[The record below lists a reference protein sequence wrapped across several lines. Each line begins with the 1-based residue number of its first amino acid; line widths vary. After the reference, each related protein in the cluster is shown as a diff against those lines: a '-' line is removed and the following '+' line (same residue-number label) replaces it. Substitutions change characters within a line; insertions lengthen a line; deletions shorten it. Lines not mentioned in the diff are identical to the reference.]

1 MHGFA
6 LAMNASNGILPRP
19 PHDESFLRGAGPLR
33 IRKSLLAWLSL
44 LPLGLA
50 AVAVLPDFL
59 PIHYTIDAQ
68 LIRDYIVRE
77 ANHLELGVGEFY
89 ANTAYVYVMFGVG
102 AHPLL
107 GGMFT
112 YVTAWLSVFVA
123 LAVAANGGRFWL
135 WWPACG
141 WHLLLVIF
149 TCMHSKEVHA
159 MPALAL
165 ALVLCG
171 RRFTWRRVAAIGVVV
186 LLYALYFRYYWALVG
201 LLAASFIVLR
211 HRVTD
216 PKRLALAMAAVY
228 VLMFVAYHAV
238 TNDYLTAIR
247 VVLTANRDVDL
258 FSDSVFYN
266 SLDADSVLND
276 IFNAAFGFVRLV
288 MPFALL
294 AIGKPQYFLFI
305 AWEVANVVAFAWLFA
320 RAWRSPETDART
332 AFAAAWILAFTL
344 VQGIF
349 EADYGTFLRHQTTLL
364 PALALLAVNT
374 IWWPSGVRRTRA
386 DARAPSSA

>member
-1 MHGFA
+1 
-6 LAMNASNGILPRP
+6 MNASHGILPRP
-19 PHDESFLRGAGPLR
+19 AHDESFLRGAGPLR

-50 AVAVLPDFL
+50 AVALLPTLL

-68 LIRDYIVRE
+68 LIREYILRE
-77 ANHLELGVGEFY
+77 SNHLELGVGEFY

-102 AHPLL
+102 AQPLL

-123 LAVAANGGRFWL
+123 LALATNGGRFWL
-135 WWPACG
+135 WWPASG

-159 MPALAL
+159 MPVLAL
-165 ALVLCG
+165 VLVLCG
-171 RRFTWRRVAAIGVVV
+171 RRFTWGRAASIAIVV

-201 LLAASFIVLR
+201 VLAAGFLALR
-211 HRVTD
+211 HLVAD
-216 PKRLALAMAAVY
+216 AKRLALAMTALY
-228 VLMFVAYHAV
+228 VMMFVAYHVV

-258 FSDSVFYN
+258 FSDSVIYN
-266 SLDADSVLND
+266 TLDADGVLND
-276 IFNAAFGFVRLV
+276 IVNAAFGFVRLV

-305 AWEVANVVAFAWLFA
+305 AWEIANVVAFAWLFA
-320 RAWRSPETDART
+320 RAWRRPDTDART

-349 EADYGTFLRHQTTLL
+349 EADYGTFLRHQSTLL

-374 IWWPSGVRRTRA
+374 VWRPSGARRMTGS
-386 DARAPSSA
+386 ARAPASP